1 MIVDDEV
8 LAIEYLKDLISWEKY
23 GFEIVAEAYNGKK
36 AIELYQK
43 HRPQIIIADISMP
56 GMNGL
61 ELSSEII
68 KYDDDIKIILL
79 TSYKDFEYA
88 KKAVKIG
95 VFDYILKHELN
106 EESILEE
113 LQRVKAK
120 IQDYEKVKRLKTQ
133 EIIKKLLE
141 GKKIKDEARQ
151 YINNIMGNNSQS
163 FMLLLIKQNIP
174 YPVIQYNI
182 NEYIKDIEDNNTL
195 FDLDNYKILENVHY
209 IESIKIKDNLY
220 AILLS
225 IKNIR
230 SQKEIYDTY
239 YQIITEIKDKY
250 KRLSN
255 STLCVA
261 VTRILNSN
269 DGFSK
274 AFNRAEKIL
283 KYSLFFD
290 KEKILRFEDIPHL
303 ASACDK
309 TFTNEFKDIKDKMH
323 KFDQEGV
330 KKVIASLF
338 DNIVSPYW
346 DLQGFKNICKGL
358 IFTLES
364 FRKNNGIISL
374 EEMLIKKEVN
384 IDSWYNFKDINS
396 WFVDEF
402 RDTII
407 EVQQSNL
414 KSYSKKIQMVIWHI
428 QKHYA
433 EDLVVEK
440 VAEEVGISGIYL
452 SQLFKK
458 ETGKTFLTYLTDY
471 RIESA
476 KALLGSN
483 KYNVNEVAD
492 LVGYSTSQYFS
503 KIFHK
508 ATGVTPKYY
517 MTNGEKY

>member
-8 LAIEYLKDLISWEKY
+8 LAVEYLKDLIPWEKH
-23 GFEIVAEAYNGKK
+23 GFVIVGEAYNGKK
-36 AIELYQK
+36 ALELYQK
-43 HRPQIIIADISMP
+43 YKPQIIIADISMP

-68 KYDDDIKIILL
+68 KCDDYIKIILL

-106 EESILEE
+106 EESLLEE
-113 LQRVKAK
+113 LQRIKVK
-120 IQDYEKVKRLKTQ
+120 IQEDEKVKRLEAQ
-133 EIIKKLLE
+133 EIIKRLLE
-141 GKKIKDEARQ
+141 GKTIKDESRKF
-151 YINNIMGNNSQS
+151 INNILGNKNQN
-163 FMLLLIKQNIP
+163 FMLLLIKKKIP

-182 NEYIKDIEDNNTL
+182 EEYIKDIEDNTL

-209 IESIKIKDNLY
+209 IESIKIKENLN
-220 AILLS
+220 AVLLS

-230 SQKEIYDTY
+230 SQKEIYDTF
-239 YQIITEIKDKY
+239 YQIITEIEEKY
-250 KRLSN
+250 KKISN
-255 STLCVA
+255 STLCAA
-261 VTRILNSN
+261 VTSIANTN
-269 DGFSK
+269 DSFSK
-274 AFNRAEKIL
+274 AFNKAEKIL
-283 KYSLFFD
+283 EYSIFFN
-290 KEKILRFEDIPHL
+290 KEKILGLEDSSYL
-303 ASACDK
+303 FSTSDK
-309 TFTNEFKDIKDKMH
+309 AFINEFKDIKDKMD

-330 KKVIASLF
+330 KKVI
-338 DNIVSPYW
+338 DNIFANIASPYF

-358 IFTLES
+358 IFILES
-364 FRKNNGIISL
+364 FRKNNAIISL
-374 EEMLIKKEVN
+374 EEMLKKKKDN
-384 IDSWYNFKDINS
+384 IDSWYNYKDINY

-402 RDTII
+402 REAIV
-407 EVQQSNL
+407 EVQKSSL
-414 KSYSKKIQMVIWHI
+414 KSYSKKIQMVIKHI

-471 RIESA
+471 RIEFA
-476 KALLGSN
+476 KGLLESN
-483 KYNVNEVAD
+483 KYNVNEVAE

-508 ATGVTPKYY
+508 TTGVTPKYY
-517 MTNGEKY
+517 MKNGEKN